1 MGETLVFSP
10 FADLSD
16 TIHLGTMSFPATA
29 AHTLLFTWLKKT
41 TLHFRRKVLQK
52 VSFLIQAR
60 MLLSCNLS
68 RFPNENVG
76 VG

>member
-1 MGETLVFSP
+1 MVFSP

-16 TIHLGTMSFPATA
+16 TIHLGTMSFPTTA
-29 AHTLLFTWLKKT
+29 AHTLLFTWLKKKKKKNL
-41 TLHFRRKVLQK
+41 LHFRKLLQK

-60 MLLSCNLS
+60 MLLSSSLS
-68 RFPNENVG
+68 HFPNENVG